1 MSYKDRHFKKGENIM
16 TWKDL
21 ITVFM
26 LILGLFWGTGML
38 ILLKRNKS
46 KLETWP
52 HIFGVGTG
60 VYMFV
65 ASMTASIFLR
75 PISEFV
81 DYTIENLFWT
91 LALGIMGY
99 FSGRKIARD
108 SRK

>member
-52 HIFGVGTG
+52 
-60 VYMFV
+60 
-65 ASMTASIFLR
+65 IFL
-75 PISEFV
+75 
-81 DYTIENLFWT
+81 
-91 LALGIMGY
+91 G
-99 FSGRKIARD
+99 
-108 SRK
+108 